1 MIGRSIGNYKIVRV
15 LGEGG
20 MGTVYLAEH
29 PMIGK
34 RVAVKMLRPD
44 LGTDPGLVSRFFQ
57 EAKAVNEIR
66 HPNIVDISDFG
77 HTDDGIVYFVME
89 LLEGESLR
97 DRLGHLGTLPIEQAA
112 ACSRQVVD
120 ALAAAHRVGIIHRDL
135 KPDNIFLV
143 PDAQVAGG
151 FRSKLFDFGV
161 AKLLGDKQAQVGHK
175 TIDGAVVGTPFY
187 MSPEQALCHEVSA
200 AADIYAMGVVMYE
213 MLTGTVPFHS
223 EQLVILLNAILKQPA
238 PPPSRI
244 RSETPPWLDRLVLR
258 CLEKDPEARPQS
270 MEEVAAVLAAGAAEL
285 TGGPGSNEAALG
297 ATMMAPA
304 GLTPAPVAGE
314 QLGMARTLPPR
325 QQAAGGAAVTGPA
338 AVAHVATVPPRQAA
352 TATPR
357 QATVPR
363 QTGIRVGGMAKPV
376 EAAGPLNRVRAYLDT
391 RRVQRF
397 AVAAMVVTAA
407 VVVATIFFSH
417 RAEKPVAE
425 LVPEVAQQPPRLSH
439 ATIHLNSDPPGAEVI
454 RLGDGRQLGTTP
466 LDDVRPADGRLVN
479 YRFRLAGHTDVQ
491 MPFQVA
497 TPGQFELTAKLY
509 PTERRSESHAS
520 SGGRAAKRG
529 RDRKHEGTAPAPA
542 SAAAPRPAPAAEA
555 RPYAPPTSLPPLG
568 DRNPVRRLGR

>member
-1 MIGRSIGNYKIVRV
+1 LPLVIGRSIGNYKIVRV

-77 HTDDGIVYFVME
+77 HTEDGIVYFVME
-89 LLEGESLR
+89 LMEGQSLR
-97 DRLGHLGTLPIEQAA
+97 DRLASQGTMPIEQAV
-112 ACSRQVVD
+112 ACARQVVD

-143 PDAQVAGG
+143 PDAQVPGG

-213 MLTGTVPFHS
+213 MLTGAVPFHS
-223 EQLVILLNAILKQPA
+223 EQLVILLNAILKQA
-238 PPPSRI
+238 ASPPSRI
-244 RSETPPWLDRLVLR
+244 RAETPPWLDRLVLR
-258 CLEKDPEARPQS
+258 CLEKDPEARPLS
-270 MEEVAAVLAAGAAEL
+270 MEEVGAILAAGSAEA
-285 TGGPGSNEAALG
+285 GGGETALG
-297 ATMMAPA
+297 ATMMAPI
-304 GLTPAPVAGE
+304 GVTPAPVATGAMAMAATMAPRTSAGRPRTTSGE
-314 QLGMARTLPPR
+314 VVTPAPVVVPNATAIPR
-325 QQAAGGAAVTGPA
+325 QTAIRAGG
-338 AVAHVATVPPRQAA
+338 VAKPTVPPSLLQ
-352 TATPR
+352 
-357 QATVPR
+357 
-363 QTGIRVGGMAKPV
+363 
-376 EAAGPLNRVRAYLDT
+376 RVREYLDT

-397 AVAAMVVTAA
+397 AVPALLVVAA
-407 VVVATIFFSH
+407 VVVTSIFFSH
-417 RAEKPVAE
+417 KAEKPVTE
-425 LVPEVAQQPPRLSH
+425 IVPEVAAPPPAGPAH
-439 ATIHLNSDPPGAEVI
+439 ATIQLNSDPQGAEVL

-466 LDDVRPADGRLVN
+466 VVDIRPADGRQVT
-479 YRFRLAGHTDVQ
+479 YRFHLPGYTDVQ
-491 MPFQVA
+491 MPYQVSAPGRFDITA
-497 TPGQFELTAKLY
+497 TLT
-509 PTERRSESHAS
+509 PIERRAEG
-520 SGGRAAKRG
+520 GGRSVSSSSKRAGRGKRRETAAV
-529 RDRKHEGTAPAPA
+529 APVGP
-542 SAAAPRPAPAAEA
+542 SPAPRPMPVAQP
-555 RPYAPPTSLPPLG
+555 RDTLPPSSLAPLG
-568 DRNPVRRLGR
+568 ERNPVRRLGR